1 MKAAMKNNFEI
12 VEILLIFGANP
23 RLKNN
28 SGETALS
35 IACIHENY
43 KICEKLL
50 VARASVHELDNHG
63 RTPLI
68 RAAKF
73 HKRPDIID
81 LLN

>member
-1 MKAAMKNNFEI
+1 MKNNFEI

-50 VARASVHELDNHG
+50 VARASVY
-63 RTPLI
+63 
-68 RAAKF
+68 
-73 HKRPDIID
+73 
-81 LLN
+81 